1 MDLDKAAHMARTL
14 MSDYNLD
21 FEGWVFAF
29 DNAKRRCGQCTF
41 SKRRITMSRHYVSL
55 NNEPEVRDTILHEVA
70 HAIAGPGHGH
80 DAHWRTIARNV
91 GATPKRC
98 AENAVMPEG
107 KWRGSCSCGAASE
120 ATRHR
125 ITKGTY
131 FCRICGSD
139 VTWLPN
145 PS

>member
-1 MDLDKAAHMARTL
+1 MDLDKAAHMAHTL
-14 MSDYNLD
+14 MADYDLD
-21 FEGWVFAF
+21 FSGWTFAF
-29 DNAKRRCGQCTF
+29 DNAKRRCGQTRF
-41 SKRRITMSRHYVSL
+41 STQRITLSRYYVNL
-55 NNEPEVRDTILHEVA
+55 NGESEVRDTILHEIA

-80 DAHWRTIARNV
+80 GARWRTIARNV